1 MGVGDQ
7 VGTRLT
13 QLSTGLKLKLKLGK
27 YIHFKDTVSDRIFL
41 KIKLSLEEIFSV
53 DMKSINLNSVRRFI
67 ILGCLNF
74 DWDDEISDVK
84 I

>member
-41 KIKLSLEEIFSV
+41 KIKLSLGKASKKK
-53 DMKSINLNSVRRFI
+53 KSQIWAF
-67 ILGCLNF
+67 G
-74 DWDDEISDVK
+74 
-84 I
+84 